1 MLSRRSLFSVFEI
14 IDLQYR
20 FCYNYILKV
29 NIVRTKGIEISQ
41 MIPQA
46 HIIGTGSAT
55 PERILSNKDLESIV
69 DTSDEWII
77 RRTGIKERRIS
88 SKGKHESTTDLAT
101 KASLKAME
109 MAGISAKSLDM
120 IVVGTVTSD
129 RQFPSTAC
137 MVQQALKAENAAAFD
152 VSAGCTGFLYA
163 LTIVNNAIR
172 CGTCENALVI
182 GVERLSS
189 IINWRDRNTC
199 VLLADGAGAVVVT
212 SKKALGGILSS
223 RLKSDGTLW
232 ELLYSSYGNS
242 YIPGILQGID
252 IKPLHLIM
260 DGNRLFKKAI
270 EYMSSITKRV
280 MQDTSLC
287 SEEIQLV
294 VPHQANIRIIQ
305 GLAKSLK
312 VPMERVYTNIHKY
325 GNTSS
330 ATIPIALDEANREG
344 LMKKDENVL
353 LVSFGAGITWGASIL
368 NWSF

>member
-1 MLSRRSLFSVFEI
+1 MMPRS
-14 IDLQYR
+14 
-20 FCYNYILKV
+20 
-29 NIVRTKGIEISQ
+29 
-41 MIPQA
+41 
-46 HIIGTGSAT
+46 HIIGTGSAV
-55 PERILSNKDLESIV
+55 PERILTNKDLESIV

-88 SKGKHESTTDLAT
+88 SKEKDESTTDLAT

-109 MAGISAKSLDM
+109 MAGISSENLDM

-137 MVQQALKAENAAAFD
+137 MVQQDLKAENAIAFD

-189 IINWRDRNTC
+189 VVNWRDRNTC

-212 SKKALGGILSS
+212 AKKDRGGILSS

-242 YIPGILQGID
+242 YIPEILQGID
-252 IKPLHLIM
+252 LKPLHLEM

-270 EYMSSITKRV
+270 EYMSTITQRV
-280 MQDTSLC
+280 MQDTSLS

-294 VPHQANIRIIQ
+294 IPHQANIRIIQ

-312 VPMERVYTNIHKY
+312 VPMEKVYTNIHKY

-344 LMKKDENVL
+344 LVKKGENVL
-353 LVSFGAGITWGASIL
+353 LVSFGAGLTWGASIL

>member
-1 MLSRRSLFSVFEI
+1 METAKMMPRS
-14 IDLQYR
+14 
-20 FCYNYILKV
+20 
-29 NIVRTKGIEISQ
+29 
-41 MIPQA
+41 
-46 HIIGTGSAT
+46 HIIGTGSAV
-55 PERILSNKDLESIV
+55 PERILTNKDLESIV

-88 SKGKHESTTDLAT
+88 SKEKNESTTDLAT

-109 MAGISAKSLDM
+109 MAGISSENLDM
-120 IVVGTVTSD
+120 IIVGTVTSD
-129 RQFPSTAC
+129 RQFPSTGC
-137 MVQQALKAENAAAFD
+137 MVQQALQAENATAFD

-163 LTIVNNAIR
+163 LTIANNAIR

-182 GVERLSS
+182 GAERLSS
-189 IINWRDRNTC
+189 VVNWRDRNTC

-212 SKKALGGILSS
+212 SKKDQGGILSS

-252 IKPLHLIM
+252 LKPLHLIM

-270 EYMSSITKRV
+270 EYMSSITQRV
-280 MQDTSLC
+280 MHDTSLS

-294 VPHQANIRIIQ
+294 IPHQANIRIIQ

-344 LMKKDENVL
+344 RVKKGENVL
-353 LVSFGAGITWGASIL
+353 LVSFGSGITWGASIL
-368 NWSF
+368 NWSI